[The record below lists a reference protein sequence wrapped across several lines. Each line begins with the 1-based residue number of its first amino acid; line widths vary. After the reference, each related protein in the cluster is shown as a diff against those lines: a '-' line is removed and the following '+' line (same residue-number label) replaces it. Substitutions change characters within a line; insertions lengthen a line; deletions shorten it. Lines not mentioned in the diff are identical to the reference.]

1 MEFLH
6 AQEFFAMEMI
16 SVSQRNVSIIF
27 AQSPPLILTHAHKML
42 RLRVGSATECSV
54 IAMQT
59 FSVKMGSVLNKQK
72 KLGTAMTVSSGS
84 FCSLA

>member
-6 AQEFFAMEMI
+6 AQEFIVKEMNNA
-16 SVSQRNVSIIF
+16 SQRNVSTIS
-27 AQSPPLILTHAHKML
+27 AQSPPSILTPAHTVW
-42 RLRVGSATECSV
+42 RLHVGSATECSV

-84 FCSLA
+84 YC

>member
-6 AQEFFAMEMI
+6 AQEFFAMEMN
-16 SVSQRNVSIIF
+16 SVSQRYVSTIF
-27 AQSPPLILTHAHKML
+27 AQSPPSILTPAHTIWKL
-42 RLRVGSATECSV
+42 LAGSATECSV

-72 KLGTAMTVSSGS
+72 K
-84 FCSLA
+84 